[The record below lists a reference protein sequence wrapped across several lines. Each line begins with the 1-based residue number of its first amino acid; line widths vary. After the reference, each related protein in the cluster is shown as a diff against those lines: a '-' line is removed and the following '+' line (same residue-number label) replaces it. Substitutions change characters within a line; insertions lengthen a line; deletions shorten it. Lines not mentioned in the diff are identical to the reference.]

1 MSLND
6 QEYMND
12 YLINHQT
19 QNNSNL
25 NTTKLTEISQIMNCI
40 DQKQNYPI
48 FQTLENPSPVL
59 ASNYKDCNEQLLQQI
74 EGTPYNLMNQN
85 FPQNN
90 SNLSSLPHTEMKTE
104 QHPYFSNISPVSL
117 FQAKIS
123 MMGKQCPVTGSARS
137 SQITPSNSSSILQQN
152 NLTNPFTPS
161 NILPSKNHLYA
172 GPQTSSFTQNGNNT
186 NNSSHS
192 SVSNSRLNIN
202 RNNLDSIKGDE
213 NQYSLSNNKT
223 FNNANSISQPLNFN
237 KYQLSQNN
245 NKLFFKNE
253 LSPNQKENA
262 STIKLL
268 AKIKNQDELNYQSE
282 MVQVD
287 QYLSKVCNQ
296 KMNSSREEDPP
307 NFGDILAKRTSPPL
321 KGKNIQNSKSNAMNS
336 NNSQNQ
342 SGILQFTTI
351 QSQNN
356 LGNANNNSISG
367 LMNNQSGTYAH
378 INNIQNSSQKY
389 LMNNINHQ
397 SVLNQTSDSLKNKS
411 TFAVFGLKD
420 ERNIQESK
428 AYLQAMRALQDR
440 IKELDKQLSLK
451 NENDIK
457 LHVESQY
464 QQSLEESS
472 EMIENLNKKNI
483 ILQGQIGHLLNEIQ
497 QYKNVINEREKEFQQ
512 QREEWLKGNSERN
525 AIIESHIQKQS
536 QLSTQLQEEIERNH
550 QLQIEINETQQKWQL
565 LHQEHQLIETKR
577 IEQLQRDFEDEK
589 GQHNELKTL
598 CVKSTEEIETLLAQN
613 KALDHK
619 LQIREKEFDE
629 YRIQYNQGHVDLLKD
644 QIREQKEY
652 LDKIED
658 KVKQNYES
666 KLQQLESEL
675 YNQRQIEKQLRTEIK
690 QRQKNI
696 LQKQIDQFNQSIN
709 SPSSYKKVINNQI
722 GLQNN
727 QRSNLNNANDANSI
741 MNNEYQQL
749 NQVSQQNNQN
759 FNSVQEDNS
768 QSELEKYLN
777 PKQSLAS
784 TYPKQQSNIVNNEMQ
799 IAQNQLNMQSHNTS
813 LQNTQKNMQN
823 QTKLINFQRNNQ
835 QQMQLYQQPGQSN
848 HHRSTSNQV
857 NEIENFSLQEESDL
871 LNFDYDEI
879 QIQSRINSKNSPNL
893 YSKMQNQIISLDSP
907 LRKRS
912 KNNEMVSSSLQITKQ
927 FQNDQ
932 NVNQYSFMLPNS
944 SDENDIIGFPQN
956 MQQIDNISP
965 FYSSYHNQNQYLQ
978 QSPDFKNQNLSR
990 NNLSNNSKEFQRI
1003 QLTDQHQID
1012 SLQDNQLN
1020 FHNMSNNQQQIQVL
1034 SQNQDVYNLRQT
1046 QNNQNER
1053 LNQKYQQIQA
1063 SSYLQYT
1070 DAIKKELEYK
1080 KEALALANK
1089 RSKSQNQSQHTQQQ
1103 YQIIKLHKN
1112 SADNL
1117 NNTAD
1122 EINQDYPSNQI
1133 GQELIRD
1140 IFEAESEL
1148 KLLNQR
1154 YEVLFTESRSE
1165 QNSKKK
1171 SEIRKELITI
1181 NEKIKVLNEK
1191 LYVLKKRE
1199 KFIMNQQFQK
1209 SLNIQEKQQQT
1220 SQQVPKMQIQ
1230 DNLQFQYI
1238 NQQQQQQFQDP
1249 YQNQQYN
1256 QQ

>member
-12 YLINHQT
+12 YLINHKT

-48 FQTLENPSPVL
+48 FQTLENPSPLL
-59 ASNYKDCNEQLLQQI
+59 ASNYKDNNEHLLHQI
-74 EGTPYNLMNQN
+74 DGTPYHLMNLN

-90 SNLSSLPHTEMKTE
+90 SNISSLPHTDMKTE
-104 QHPYFSNISPVSL
+104 QHPYFSNISPVSR
-117 FQAKIS
+117 FQTKIS
-123 MMGKQCPVTGSARS
+123 MMGKQCPVTGSSRS

-161 NILPSKNHLYA
+161 NIVPNKNQLYT

-202 RNNLDSIKGDE
+202 RNNLDYIKGDE
-213 NQYSLSNNKT
+213 NQYSLSNNIT
-223 FNNANSISQPLNFN
+223 TYNHTNSISQPLNFS

-253 LSPNQKENA
+253 LSPNQKQNA

-287 QYLSKVCNQ
+287 QYLSKVYNQ
-296 KMNSSREEDPP
+296 KMNSSREENPP
-307 NFGDILAKRTSPPL
+307 NFGAILAKRSSPPL
-321 KGKNIQNSKSNAMNS
+321 KGKIIQNSKSSVMNS

-367 LMNNQSGTYAH
+367 LMNNQSAAAYAQ
-378 INNIQNSSQKY
+378 INSIQNSSQKY

-411 TFAVFGLKD
+411 AFAVFGQKD
-420 ERNIQESK
+420 ERTIQESK
-428 AYLQAMRALQDR
+428 AYLQAMRALQER
-440 IKELDKQLSLK
+440 IKELEKQLSLK
-451 NENDIK
+451 NENEIR
-457 LHVESQY
+457 LHIESQY
-464 QQSLEESS
+464 QQNLEESS
-472 EMIENLNKKNI
+472 EIIENLNSKNI
-483 ILQGQIGHLLNEIQ
+483 ILEEQIGHLLNEIQ
-497 QYKNVINEREKEFQQ
+497 QYKNIINEREKEFQQ

-565 LHQEHQLIETKR
+565 LHQEHQLLESNR

-589 GQHNELKTL
+589 NQHNELKAL
-598 CVKSTEEIETLLAQN
+598 CVKSSEEIETLLAQN

-675 YNQRQIEKQLRTEIK
+675 NNQRQIEKQLRAEIK
-690 QRQKNI
+690 EMQKNK

-709 SPSSYKKVINNQI
+709 SPSSNNKLLNNQI
-722 GLQNN
+722 GHSNN
-727 QRSNLNNANDANSI
+727 LRSNQNTTLANDANSI
-741 MNNEYQQL
+741 VNNEYQQQ
-749 NQVSQQNNQN
+749 NQAYQQYNQN
-759 FNSVQEDNS
+759 FIQENNS

-777 PKQSLAS
+777 PKQSLANN
-784 TYPKQQSNIVNNEMQ
+784 YPKQQANLINNEMQ
-799 IAQNQLNMQSHNTS
+799 ITQNQISMQQQNVS
-813 LQNTQKNMQN
+813 LQNSQKNMQN
-823 QTKLINFQRNNQ
+823 QAKLNSFQGNNL
-835 QQMQLYQQPGQSN
+835 QQMQLYQQSVQSN
-848 HHRSTSNQV
+848 HNRAASNQV

-879 QIQSRINSKNSPNL
+879 QTQTRINSKNSPNL
-893 YSKMQNQIISLDSP
+893 YSKIQNQIISLDSP

-912 KNNEMVSSSLQITKQ
+912 KNNEIISSSLQITKQ
-927 FQNDQ
+927 FQNGQ
-932 NVNQYSFMLPNS
+932 NANQYSFMLPNS
-944 SDENDIIGFPQN
+944 SNENDIIGSPQN
-956 MQQIDNISP
+956 MQQIASISP
-965 FYSSYHNQNQYLQ
+965 FYTSYHNQNQYHQ

-990 NNLSNNSKEFQRI
+990 NKLSNNSKEFQRF
-1003 QLTDQHQID
+1003 QVTDQQQMD
-1012 SLQDNQLN
+1012 SIQSNQMN
-1020 FHNMSNNQQQIQVL
+1020 FQEMNNNQQQYQL
-1034 SQNQDVYNLRQT
+1034 QNQDMYNMRQMT
-1046 QNNQNER
+1046 TNQNDKM
-1053 LNQKYQQIQA
+1053 NQKYQQMQA
-1063 SSYLQYT
+1063 SSYLQYS
-1070 DAIKKELEYK
+1070 DAINKELEYK
-1080 KEALALANK
+1080 KQALALANK

-1122 EINQDYPSNQI
+1122 ELNQEYPSNQI

-1154 YEVLFTESRSE
+1154 YEVLLTESRNE
-1165 QNSKKK
+1165 ENSKKK

-1209 SLNIQEKQQQT
+1209 TQNIQEKQQT
-1220 SQQVPKMQIQ
+1220 SQQVSKMQIQ
-1230 DNLQFQYI
+1230 DNPQFQYI

>member
-12 YLINHQT
+12 YLINHKT

-48 FQTLENPSPVL
+48 FQTLENPSPLL
-59 ASNYKDCNEQLLQQI
+59 ASNYKDNNEQLLQQI
-74 EGTPYNLMNQN
+74 EGTPYNLMNLN

-90 SNLSSLPHTEMKTE
+90 SNLSSLPHTEMKTD
-104 QHPYFSNISPVSL
+104 QHPYFSNISPVSR
-117 FQAKIS
+117 FQTKIS
-123 MMGKQCPVTGSARS
+123 IMGKQCPVTGSARS
-137 SQITPSNSSSILQQN
+137 SQITPSNSSSVLQQN

-161 NILPSKNHLYA
+161 NILPNKNHLYT
-172 GPQTSSFTQNGNNT
+172 GPQTSSFIQNGNNT

-202 RNNLDSIKGDE
+202 RNNIDSIKGDE
-213 NQYSLSNNKT
+213 NQYSLSNNIN
-223 FNNANSISQPLNFN
+223 FNNTNLISQPLSFN

-253 LSPNQKENA
+253 LSPNQKQNA

-287 QYLSKVCNQ
+287 QYLSKVYNQ

-307 NFGDILAKRTSPPL
+307 NFGAILAKRTSPPL
-321 KGKNIQNSKSNAMNS
+321 KGKNIQNSKSSALNS

-356 LGNANNNSISG
+356 LLNANNNSISG
-367 LMNNQSGTYAH
+367 LANNQSAAYTQ
-378 INNIQNSSQKY
+378 INNFQNSSQKY
-389 LMNNINHQ
+389 LMNNLNHQ

-411 TFAVFGLKD
+411 AFGVFGLKD
-420 ERNIQESK
+420 ERSIQESK
-428 AYLQAMRALQDR
+428 AYLQAMRALQER
-440 IKELDKQLSLK
+440 IKELEKQLSLK
-451 NENDIK
+451 SENEIR
-457 LHVESQY
+457 LHVESQF

-472 EMIENLNKKNI
+472 EIIENLNNKNI
-483 ILQGQIGHLLNEIQ
+483 ILEEQIGHLLNEIQ

-565 LHQEHQLIETKR
+565 LHQEHQLIEAKR
-577 IEQLQRDFEDEK
+577 IEQLQRDFDDEK
-589 GQHNELKTL
+589 SQHNELKGL
-598 CVKSTEEIETLLAQN
+598 CVKSSEEIETLLAQN

-658 KVKQNYES
+658 KIKQNYES

-675 YNQRQIEKQLRTEIK
+675 NNQRQVEKQLRNEIK
-690 QRQKNI
+690 EMQKNK

-709 SPSSYKKVINNQI
+709 SPSSNNKLINNQSV
-722 GLQNN
+722 LQNN
-727 QRSNLNNANDANSI
+727 QRLNQNNAIANDANSI
-741 MNNEYQQL
+741 TSNEYQQ
-749 NQVSQQNNQN
+749 NQIYQQYNQN
-759 FNSVQEDNS
+759 FNSVQENNS
-768 QSELEKYLN
+768 HSELEKYLN
-777 PKQSLAS
+777 PKQTLTN
-784 TYPKQQSNIVNNEMQ
+784 TYPKQQANIINNELS
-799 IAQNQLNMQSHNTS
+799 IPQNQLNIQQ
-813 LQNTQKNMQN
+813 QNTIQQNIQKNMQN
-823 QTKLINFQRNNQ
+823 FIKLNNFQSNN
-835 QQMQLYQQPGQSN
+835 QQMQLYQQPLQSQ
-848 HHRSTSNQV
+848 HQRAISNQV

-871 LNFDYDEI
+871 LNFDYDEL
-879 QIQSRINSKNSPNL
+879 QTQSRINSKNSPNL
-893 YSKMQNQIISLDSP
+893 YSKIQNQIISLDSP

-912 KNNEMVSSSLQITKQ
+912 KNNEVISSSLQITKQ
-927 FQNDQ
+927 FQNGQ

-944 SDENDIIGFPQN
+944 SHENDVIGSPQN
-956 MQQIDNISP
+956 MQQIGSISP
-965 FYSSYHNQNQYLQ
+965 FYNPYHNQNQYHQ
-978 QSPDFKNQNLSR
+978 QSPDFKNQNSISNNVSR
-990 NNLSNNSKEFQRI
+990 NQLSNNSKEFQRI
-1003 QLTDQHQID
+1003 QVTDQQQID
-1012 SLQDNQLN
+1012 SIQNNQMSY
-1020 FHNMSNNQQQIQVL
+1020 HNMNNNSQQQFQLL
-1034 SQNQDVYNLRQT
+1034 SQNQDMYNLRQ
-1046 QNNQNER
+1046 NQNER
-1053 LNQKYQQIQA
+1053 INQKYQQMQA
-1063 SSYLQYT
+1063 SSYLQYS
-1070 DAIKKELEYK
+1070 DAINKELEYK
-1080 KEALALANK
+1080 KQALALANK
-1089 RSKSQNQSQHTQQQ
+1089 RSKSQNQSQHAQQQ
-1103 YQIIKLHKN
+1103 NQIIKLHKN

-1122 EINQDYPSNQI
+1122 DEFNQDYPSNQI

-1154 YEVLFTESRSE
+1154 YEVLLTESRNE
-1165 QNSKKK
+1165 ENSKKK

-1209 SLNIQEKQQQT
+1209 TQNFQEQQQN
-1220 SQQVPKMQIQ
+1220 SQQVQKMQLKDNIQ
-1230 DNLQFQYI
+1230 F
-1238 NQQQQQQFQDP
+1238 QQQQFQDP